1 MFDSQSRHC
10 FLIFFRNF
18 EIEILRENSF
28 IFEYN
33 TVAMVCDGMQWF
45 EFKITLIGVTF
56 INGINTLNFELG
68 ELFTIIVDEVFD
80 RKASTFLVLRH
91 PGCVIFEPLKALFF
105 MRIFELI
112 CWQNTRRTAPPVL
125 RLIRSFIIF
134 GICSLQI
141 VNSPLSNSLP
151 QS

>member
-1 MFDSQSRHC
+1 M
-10 FLIFFRNF
+10 IFFRNF

-91 PGCVIFEPLKALFF
+91 PGCVIFEPLKALVF

-112 CWQNTRRTAPPVL
+112 CWQTHDGRHHP
-125 RLIRSFIIF
+125 S
-134 GICSLQI
+134 
-141 VNSPLSNSLP
+141 
-151 QS
+151 